1 MKKLPHISFGQCLAS
16 VRCQQTKLFFQVFS
30 RDSFH
35 HFYHQPWEAHTP
47 SPSPTASQTIHR
59 SCSKAD
65 LVHTTN
71 RSDCRHDLGL
81 AENRIG
87 LAENRRR
94 RRKTREKKKVL
105 QKKRIK
111 DYEEED
117 AGDDACPLFFFFLFS
132 SFKKKHNILRYI
144 QKILCKYY

>member
-1 MKKLPHISFGQCLAS
+1 MKKLPHTSFCQCLAS

-35 HFYHQPWEAHTP
+35 HFHHQPWETHTP

-59 SCSKAD
+59 SCSKAN

-71 RSDCRHDLGL
+71 RSDCRHDLRRSVRHDRGL

-87 LAENRRR
+87 LAENQRR
-94 RRKTREKKKVL
+94 RRKNKRKEKR
-105 QKKRIK
+105 KKRK
-111 DYEEED
+111 NKCVSS
-117 AGDDACPLFFFFLFS
+117 GLLTRRVKNPLVIGYQNPFSRIGNSFL
-132 SFKKKHNILRYI
+132 ILF
-144 QKILCKYY
+144 

>member
-1 MKKLPHISFGQCLAS
+1 MKKLPHTSFGQCLAS

-35 HFYHQPWEAHTP
+35 HFHYQPWEAHTP

-65 LVHTTN
+65 LVHTTS
-71 RSDCRHDLGL
+71 RSDCRHNLRRSVRHDL
-81 AENRIG
+81 G

-94 RRKTREKKKVL
+94 RRKTREKKK
-105 QKKRIK
+105 KKNK
-111 DYEEED
+111 
-117 AGDDACPLFFFFLFS
+117 CLS
-132 SFKKKHNILRYI
+132 SQRSVMAF
-144 QKILCKYY
+144 